1 MAVSRDSHSILTQSI
16 RFLGDDKLTMTIKAA
31 RVNAGLTQ
39 KEAAEKLG
47 ISYQTLSRY
56 ENNPGQ
62 MPVKMVLD
70 MCDLYH
76 INVVSLFLH

>member
-1 MAVSRDSHSILTQSI
+1 MAVSRDPHSILTQSI

-47 ISYQTLSRY
+47 ISYQTLGRY

-76 INVVSLFLH
+76 INVDSLFLH

>member
-1 MAVSRDSHSILTQSI
+1 MSLRS
-16 RFLGDDKLTMTIKAA
+16 LGDDKLTMTIKAA

-76 INVVSLFLH
+76 INVDSLFLHH

>member
-1 MAVSRDSHSILTQSI
+1 MAVSRDPHSILTQSI

-76 INVVSLFLH
+76 TNVDSLFLH